1 MVNRHVLEVFQPVDG
16 QRRRNERMDMAY
28 EKRLVRTSR
37 HRLSL
42 LDIHPISSNTA
53 FHSHRTST
61 VNQDIFSMGRRKS
74 QRPPPLKLTYSSAE
88 EYLQHLKTLSD
99 PKTLTVRD
107 WQNPSARARSSF
119 MIDAAKLTSKGTVDD
134 SNLTQK
140 GTAELKRQTA
150 LRKKVLGKF
159 RKVVE
164 DSIKTFGEYLQERPW
179 ELPPC
184 WLSENSRRWE
194 PEQVGRQLSDG
205 ATADKLSTEAARAAE
220 TLLERI
226 LGHMDDQELGPD
238 ARKIV
243 LTIEPTLLPPLEA
256 NKECFTCDISLR
268 CPSLTGKPVA
278 GYFQPVSLDGL
289 PSLVTDSER
298 TVFTKQAKPNTEH
311 EGARKRRKTR
321 RFEEFTKRIKSARTQ
336 ANYKLFTDIYTKA
349 REGSKLTATEEFIL
363 KAVKQTMCDPYDKM
377 VESFQTMTPKQ
388 LKAEKARFGE
398 GLAEFDETI
407 TKAIERTEEENP
419 ELYQALFAP
428 ARVTEREGDRTESR
442 APESVAA
449 SLPIATGR
457 RRGSQSDNP
466 STGSSPLTFE
476 AASAERAPRAR
487 PEWDAKTILRLR
499 ELMSKAMGLGK
510 NGPVDTRASVG
521 TGNDTASPPL
531 THGFHSATSVPL
543 SAQSLVSAA
552 A

>member
-1 MVNRHVLEVFQPVDG
+1 
-16 QRRRNERMDMAY
+16 
-28 EKRLVRTSR
+28 
-37 HRLSL
+37 
-42 LDIHPISSNTA
+42 
-53 FHSHRTST
+53 
-61 VNQDIFSMGRRKS
+61 MGRRKS

-99 PKTLTVRD
+99 PKTITVRD

-134 SNLTQK
+134 SNLTQE

-150 LRKKVLGKF
+150 LRKF

-256 NKECFTCDISLR
+256 NKECFTCEISLR

-321 RFEEFTKRIKSARTQ
+321 RFEEFTKRTKSARTQ

-476 AASAERAPRAR
+476 AASAERAAR